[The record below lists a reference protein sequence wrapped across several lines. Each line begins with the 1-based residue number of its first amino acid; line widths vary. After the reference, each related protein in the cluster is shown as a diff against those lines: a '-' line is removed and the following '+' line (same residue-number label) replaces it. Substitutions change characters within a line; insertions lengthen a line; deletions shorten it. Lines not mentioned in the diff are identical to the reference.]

1 MTKLQ
6 GGGRI
11 KKICKESERALHL
24 FAPSACML
32 DEFQRYCSLQ
42 RDQVPLASL
51 LIYLKRKGGFVQLN
65 QIWKDLGPSSGGPFW
80 NQTTLINKLD
90 KLERLEVVV
99 MERKVLPSS
108 RAEAKKKTNT
118 FYRLNPSSS
127 LCSHVYGMLKIYKE
141 ESDKYSSE
149 LAEKPLDRL
158 GDLASRSE
166 RCDPVAERELEVA
179 MELIGEVFNVG
190 GDEVRKMIKERM
202 ERKGLIKSTR
212 SARKKDLKKD
222 VKKDIEKGVKI
233 KKVSKKAEEKED
245 AKEELMAE

>member
-1 MTKLQ
+1 
-6 GGGRI
+6 
-11 KKICKESERALHL
+11 
-24 FAPSACML
+24 ML
-32 DEFQRYCSLQ
+32 DEFRRYCSLQ

-90 KLERLEVVV
+90 KLERLEIVIV
-99 MERKVLPSS
+99 EKRVLPSL
-108 RAEAKKKTNT
+108 RAEAKRKTNT
-118 FYRLNPSSS
+118 FYRISPSTPIN
-127 LCSHVYGMLKIYKE
+127 SHIYGMLKIYKE

-149 LAEKPLDRL
+149 LAEKPLERL
-158 GDLASRSE
+158 GDLSARSE

-202 ERKGLIKSTR
+202 ERKGLVRKARSERKAGLNKDAGKDADKDRNTKKGDKKEAKKTAR
-212 SARKKDLKKD
+212 RGAKKKEESARTN
-222 VKKDIEKGVKI
+222 
-233 KKVSKKAEEKED
+233 EEEVAGEASD
-245 AKEELMAE
+245 E